1 MTATP
6 AAATEKPA
14 RYSAEDNHT
23 ALPIGWEMFVFG
35 LAILSIVNMFVVLL
49 ARLAV
54 VDQVVV
60 TVDVVLSLIFLT
72 DFFAR
77 LRNARDRRLYFI
89 QGLGWLDLIS
99 CVPFLRFARIV
110 RIGRVIRKLRSE
122 GGLSSTLAA
131 LGDARASSSLILVV
145 FVAILMW
152 EFGSLAILAVEAR
165 AENGNI
171 KTASD
176 ALWYSLV
183 TMSTVGYGDRFP
195 VTDLGRFIG
204 SIIIIVGV
212 GLFGTITGF
221 LANAFLAPKK
231 PATPDPEAAVGSA
244 SEPAPA
250 TAEPT
255 GP

>member
-1 MTATP
+1 MTATS
-6 AAATEKPA
+6 AAATKPA
-14 RYSAEDNHT
+14 RYSAEANNT

-35 LAILSIVNMFVVLL
+35 LAILSIANMIIVLL
-49 ARLAV
+49 APLVVIDEVVLA
-54 VDQVVV
+54 
-60 TVDVVLSLIFLT
+60 VDVVLSLVFLT

-77 LRNARDRRLYFI
+77 LRNARDKRLYFF

-110 RIGRVIRKLRSE
+110 RILRVIRKLQAE
-122 GGLSSTLAA
+122 GGLSSTLQA
-131 LGDARASSSLILVV
+131 LGEARASSSLMLVV

-152 EFGSLAILAVEAR
+152 EFGSLAILAVESR

-171 KTASD
+171 KNASD

-195 VTDLGRFIG
+195 VTNLGRIIG

-221 LANAFLAPKK
+221 LANAFLAPRT
-231 PATPDPEAAVGSA
+231 PSAPEPDPDVAATTHESA
-244 SEPAPA
+244 DA
-250 TAEPT
+250 
-255 GP
+255 

>member
-1 MTATP
+1 MTAT
-6 AAATEKPA
+6 AAAVPAKPV
-14 RYSAEDNHT
+14 RYSAEANNT

-35 LAILSIVNMFVVLL
+35 LAILSIANMILVIFAPLSE
-49 ARLAV
+49 
-54 VDQVVV
+54 VDDVIL
-60 TVDVVLSLIFLT
+60 TVDVVLSLVFLA

-77 LRNARDRRLYFI
+77 LRNAHAKRLYFI

-110 RIGRVIRKLRSE
+110 RIGRVIRKLRAE
-122 GGLSSTLAA
+122 GGLKSTLAA
-131 LGDARASSSLILVV
+131 LGDARASSSLMLVV

-152 EFGSLAILAVEAR
+152 EFGSMAILAVEVRDPA
-165 AENGNI
+165 GNI

-195 VTDLGRFIG
+195 VTNLGRLIG
-204 SIIIIVGV
+204 AVIIIVGV

-221 LANAFLAPKK
+221 LANAFLAPRGSAS
-231 PATPDPEAAVGSA
+231 PEPDPEVVT
-244 SEPAPA
+244 EAPEHA
-250 TAEPT
+250 DA
-255 GP
+255 